1 MQGKSTKLWCQNEG
15 KEVANTDTLKTW
27 DVKWLSLLFPTP
39 PCHPQ
44 RGRGREKK
52 MTPGH
57 ATRETG
63 LWCVGYWNLLKTCSE
78 EASPPTDGRE
88 NNGGEMADELVSI
101 TNFLDLCKVE
111 WGPAENTK
119 RLPKAKPPHQCSLMA
134 FLGKWK
140 NTECCRP
147 PVHGHV
153 NGPRMIKL
161 PSLPTAHMSPGVFF
175 AHGLQWGPALPSPP
189 RGHASDWMGVA
200 ARQMDIHSQTDG
212 HSGPGL
218 PICRYQQFRLSVS
231 TD

>member
-1 MQGKSTKLWCQNEG
+1 MHAGKEHQLWCQNEG

-39 PCHPQ
+39 PCHLQ
-44 RGRGREKK
+44 RGRGRGREKK

-119 RLPKAKPPHQCSLMA
+119 RLPKAKPPHQCSLLA

-175 AHGLQWGPALPSPP
+175 AHGLQWGPALPRAMPLTGWEWQP
-189 RGHASDWMGVA
+189 DRWAFT
-200 ARQMDIHSQTDG
+200 ARQIDIRGRVCQYAGIS
-212 HSGPGL
+212 HSG
-218 PICRYQQFRLSVS
+218 C
-231 TD
+231 